1 MMLQS
6 KMLATLLITAAVA
19 GPAAAQVTTPPTT
32 KPQPPA
38 PYKPS
43 DPRRPRL
50 APRPA
55 PATHPDMSYEPITV
69 RDNDGTLIPL
79 TDPVEYVAMSHNPML
94 DLWAMTKIAP
104 FFYPRRLRVEQ
115 LVLQNLDTMME
126 IENGLIETMRI
137 GDEEV
142 MKSTSG
148 KIAALTSASG
158 VLPYLT
164 SELTNANA
172 VPKQV
177 GILTN
182 RILNKYQND
191 LTMEAMALPTTEDG
205 ATGIDQMMQKVM
217 RMSITEHEYFYRRL
231 MMDAADQFAVVLPQ
245 LGLDTATSSAIAPLA
260 EKLQDEG
267 DLDARAL
274 LIREIFAGLDADTRR
289 RALELTIELRPE
301 VDPAT
306 LMDPVPEG
314 ATTKKLDDETRMEMI
329 LQLLDGGKIDTGKF
343 LEGC

>member
-6 KMLATLLITAAVA
+6 KMLATLLIAAVVA
-19 GPAAAQVTTPPTT
+19 APAAAQVTTPPTT
-32 KPQPPA
+32 KPQPTT

-43 DPRRPRL
+43 DPGRQRL
-50 APRPA
+50 ATRPD
-55 PATHPDMSYEPITV
+55 PDTLPDMSYEPITV
-69 RDNDGTLIPL
+69 RDNDGTLIPI

-104 FFYPRRLRVEQ
+104 YFYPRRLRVEQ
-115 LVLQNLDTMME
+115 LVLDNLDTMMA

-137 GDEEV
+137 GDEEA
-142 MKSTSG
+142 MRATSG
-148 KIAALTSASG
+148 KIAAFTSASG
-158 VLPYLT
+158 VLPYLS
-164 SELTNANA
+164 SEITIADV

-205 ATGIDQMMQKVM
+205 ATGMDQMMQKVM

-231 MMDAADQFAVVLPQ
+231 MMDAADQFSVVLPQ
-245 LGLDTATSSAIAPLA
+245 LGLDAATSAAIAPLA
-260 EKLQDEG
+260 EKLQEEG

-274 LIREIFAGLDADTRR
+274 LIREIFAELDSDARR
-289 RALELTIELRPE
+289 RALELTIGLRPE
-301 VDPAT
+301 VDPTT
-306 LMDPVPEG
+306 LMDPIPEG
-314 ATTKKLDDETRMEMI
+314 ATAKKLDDETRMEMI
-329 LQLLDGGKIDTGKF
+329 FQLLDGGKVDTSMF
-343 LEGC
+343 LE